1 MSQLFNFVSLEIHEK
16 SFKSLSGSKS
26 NEFIE
31 LLALLTRE
39 CQFLYNEIMLDS
51 RSVKILKAAV
61 RDYIMRGEPIASEDL
76 YERHSFGVK
85 PASIRSELLNLTTL
99 GFLIQPHTSSGRVPT
114 EKGYRF
120 FVDEVYANIFD
131 EENSIVE
138 QKQDISF
145 FSADNF
151 IDNFS
156 KELKLLGLSYNQNEE
171 QVYKTGL
178 DELCSRINFKGQ
190 EEFLEV
196 VRDFERLDK
205 SMKSLLKVVATS
217 NRPQVFIG
225 SESPVTSSAHLSLI
239 ADIFDVDDEQILIV
253 AIGPKRMDYAKPLK
267 LFKEAKGKHKSIK
280 TLKHKNN

>member
-1 MSQLFNFVSLEIHEK
+1 
-16 SFKSLSGSKS
+16 
-26 NEFIE
+26 
-31 LLALLTRE
+31 
-39 CQFLYNEIMLDS
+39 MLDG
-51 RSVKILKAAV
+51 RSAKILKAAV
-61 RDYIMRGEPIASEDL
+61 RDYIVAGEPIASEDL
-76 YERHSFGVK
+76 YGRHNFGVK

-120 FVDEVYANIFD
+120 FVDDVYANIFD
-131 EENSIVE
+131 EESLVAEEKETNLFSIG
-138 QKQDISF
+138 
-145 FSADNF
+145 NF

-156 KELKLLGLSYNQNEE
+156 RELKLLGLSYNQNEE

-178 DELCSRINFKGQ
+178 DELCSRIHFKGQ

-205 SMKSLLKVVATS
+205 SMKRLLKVVATS
-217 NRPQVFIG
+217 NRPRVFIG

-239 ADIFDVDDEQILIV
+239 ADIFTIDNEKILIV

-267 LFKEAKGKHKSIK
+267 LFKAAKEKIK
-280 TLKHKNN
+280 IKKYGTTRTRRIK